1 MYHFRYGSGTVPFS
15 LPDRYRADRI
25 EPQWGPLAEQDP
37 IREALA
43 RPIGSVPLRELAAGK
58 RSAVILISDGTRLC
72 PAPLLLEPLL
82 DELAAAGLADG
93 QIGIVVA
100 LGVHRRHTDSEL
112 AALVGENVYRRV
124 AVRNH
129 SAREEDNAFVGV
141 TSRGT
146 PVSINRA
153 VLQADLRIA
162 AGNIEPHRLAGMSG
176 GAKALVPGVAARST
190 IEANHALSRSAAAAE
205 PGKLDNP
212 VRADME
218 EAQRMLPLHFLLNVI
233 ADSDRRVVAAFAG
246 ETESAYRAGVARA
259 QAVFFPAASKPYD
272 LVIASPGGHPK
283 DIQLYQSVKTLQNA
297 ETVAAPGAPIVL
309 IARCEE
315 HYGNTVMQEWLE
327 HMPDRAAMLRRLSAT
342 FVLGAHKIGQIAAI
356 AAKHPVYLH
365 SVMPQPLVELAGL
378 RHAAELQVTIDKL
391 VAGLDAERA
400 RIALLPYGAVT
411 FPHQKG

>member
-1 MYHFRYGSGTVPFS
+1 MYHFRYGSGTVPFE

-25 EPQWGPLAEQDP
+25 EPQWGPPPQQDP
-37 IREALA
+37 IRAALA

-58 RSAVILISDGTRLC
+58 RSAVILVSDGTRLC

-82 DELAAAGLADG
+82 DELSAAGLADE
-93 QIGIVVA
+93 QIAIVVA
-100 LGVHRRHTDSEL
+100 LGVHRRHTESEL
-112 AALVGENVYRRV
+112 AALVGASVYRRI

-141 TSRGT
+141 TTRGT

-153 VLQADLRIA
+153 VLYADLRIA
-162 AGNIEPHRLAGMSG
+162 TGNIEPHRLAGMSG

-205 PGKLDNP
+205 PGRLDNP

-218 EAQRMLPLHFLLNVI
+218 EAQRLVPLHFLLNVI
-233 ADSDRRVVAAFAG
+233 ADSDRRIVAAFAG
-246 ETESAYRAGVARA
+246 ETEAAYREGVRRA
-259 QAVFFPAASKPYD
+259 QTIFFPEAGKEYA

-283 DIQLYQSVKTLQNA
+283 DMQLYQSVKTLQNA
-297 ETVAAPGAPIVL
+297 ESVATPGAPLVL
-309 IARCEE
+309 IAQCEE
-315 HYGNTVMQEWLE
+315 YYGNTVMQDWLE
-327 HMPDRAAMLRRLSAT
+327 HMPDREAMLRRLSAS

-356 AAKHPVYLH
+356 AARHPIYLH

-378 RHAAELQVTIDKL
+378 RHAPDLQATIGGL
-391 VAGLDAERA
+391 LAGLDAERA
-400 RIALLPYGAVT
+400 RIALMPFGAVT
-411 FPHQKG
+411 FPLQKG